1 MLNLGELVLRN
12 FFVSLGTTDY
22 MLART
27 AAAPIISPSLH
38 YALSLFEGMSI
49 IATKKRGKL
58 KLGLYHPT
66 LNFERLRLGA
76 ERMGYAWPGY
86 SDEHMVE
93 SIFTVCALNGWHDK
107 IELKGKKVEVKTETG
122 HRFQRIYVRPLLY
135 SNNNAVGL
143 GSPLEPELL
152 LALAPMGAYLPSA
165 PKKGISVMLYP
176 HPRNIP
182 FPNIKASGNYQLSVH
197 ARKMLDYFNS
207 GNPEKCTEAVFTNSR
222 GILTEGSGEN
232 IMLIKGDTLL
242 TPPLKEGIL
251 PGCTLR
257 IIARI
262 AEDMGMKFR
271 FKSFRYAD
279 MKDADAFFFTGNAA
293 GMVSIGRIIKV
304 DSSFSPAGS
313 AEVREGQE
321 NARFAELKKRYED
334 FEIGKETEKFGCAL
348 TYMDEWIEHP
358 EQLLAMGE
366 EIKDEIEELAE
377 KTVGDWRVGKI
388 LRYTPTDS
396 VPRSFSTHKHDM
408 QKNFGMERFFKLSE
422 IVPASFV
429 PRQE

>member
-1 MLNLGELVLRN
+1 MLNLDEKVLRN
-12 FFVSLGTTDY
+12 FFVSLGITNY

-27 AAAPIISPSLH
+27 AAAPIMSPSLH

-49 IATKKRGKL
+49 IARKKRGKL
-58 KLGLYHPT
+58 DLGLYHPT

-76 ERMGYAWPGY
+76 QRMGYAWPGF
-86 SDEHMVE
+86 SDEQMVE
-93 SIFTVCALNGWHDK
+93 SIFTCCALNGWHKK
-107 IELKGKKVEVKTETG
+107 IELKGKKVDVTTASG
-122 HRFQRIYVRPLLY
+122 HCFQRIYVRPLLY

-152 LALAPMGAYLPSA
+152 LALAPMGAYLPSS
-165 PKKGISVMLYP
+165 PGKGISVMLYP

-197 ARKMLDYFNS
+197 ARKMLEYFNS
-207 GNPEKCTEAVFTNSR
+207 RNPEKCSEALFANSR

-232 IMLIKGDTLL
+232 VMMIKGDALL

-251 PGCTLR
+251 PGCTMR

-262 AEDMGMKFR
+262 AEDMGMNFK
-271 FKSFRYAD
+271 FKSFKYAD
-279 MKDADAFFFTGNAA
+279 IKNADAFFFTGNAA
-293 GMVSIGRIIKV
+293 GMVSIGRVVKV
-304 DSSFSPAGS
+304 DSSFSPTGS

-321 NARFAELKKRYED
+321 NARFKELKKRYED
-334 FEIGKETEKFGCAL
+334 FEIGKETQKFGCAL

-358 EQLLAMGE
+358 DQFHAIGE
-366 EIKDEIEELAE
+366 EIKDEMEEFAE

-396 VPRSFSTHKHDM
+396 VPRSFSTHKHEM
-408 QKNFGMERFFKLSE
+408 QKNFGLERFFKLSE
-422 IVPASFV
+422 VFPPSF
-429 PRQE
+429 PRS